1 MSTYSIKDLEGLTNL
16 KAHTIRTWEL
26 RYALLKPRRTSTNI
40 RFYDDEQLKK
50 LLNVCTL
57 MNAGMKISHISKLTS
72 KEISK
77 EIDEL
82 MKGQTAPDT
91 QVETIINQAL
101 IAISTYNEPLFDK
114 IFANAI
120 LRFGMVQTYLNIIYP
135 LMMKTGIMWSNNDL
149 IPAQEHFF
157 SNLVKQK
164 LFAAIDA
171 LPPAS
176 QLNQTWVLFLNE
188 NEQHE
193 IGLLFAAYLLRQQG
207 KRVIYLGT
215 NVPYNNLSAVV
226 KQCNPTHIYTFI
238 TRNMPGEELGSFINA
253 LCHDF
258 KKLEIGVSGRTE
270 MVENKIHAKNI
281 HWIKEIPSLMKMAQK
296 NV

>member
-57 MNAGMKISHISKLTS
+57 LNAGMKISHISKLS
-72 KEISK
+72 NNQISK

-91 QVETIINQAL
+91 QLETIINQAL

-120 LRFGMVQTYLNIIYP
+120 LRFGMEQTYLNIIYP
-135 LMMKTGIMWSNNDL
+135 LMMKTGIMWTNNDL
-149 IPAQEHFF
+149 IPAQEHFL
-157 SNLVKQK
+157 SNLIKQK

-176 QLNQTWVLFLNE
+176 QLNQIWVLFLNE

-207 KRVIYLGT
+207 IRVIYLGT

-226 KQCNPTHIYTFI
+226 KQCKPTHIYTFI
-238 TRNMPGEELGSFINA
+238 TRNMLQDELGLFINA

-258 KKLEIGVSGRTE
+258 KKLEICVSGRIGLA
-270 MVENKIHAKNI
+270 ENKIQAKNI
-281 HWIKEIPSLMKMAQK
+281 HWIKGISSLIKIAQK

>member
-26 RYALLKPRRTSTNI
+26 RYALLKPKRTSTNI
-40 RFYDDEQLKK
+40 RYYDDEQLKK

-57 MNAGMKISHISKLTS
+57 LNAGMKISHISKLS
-72 KEISK
+72 NNQISK

-91 QVETIINQAL
+91 QLETIINQAL

-120 LRFGMVQTYLNIIYP
+120 LRFGMEQTYLNIIYP
-135 LMMKTGIMWSNNDL
+135 LMMKTGIMWTNNDL
-149 IPAQEHFF
+149 IPAQEHFL
-157 SNLVKQK
+157 SNLIKQK

-176 QLNQTWVLFLNE
+176 QLNQIWVLFLNE

-207 KRVIYLGT
+207 IRVIYLGT

-226 KQCNPTHIYTFI
+226 KQCKPTHIYTFI
-238 TRNMPGEELGSFINA
+238 TRNMLQDELGLFINA

-258 KKLEIGVSGRTE
+258 KKLEICVSGRIGLA
-270 MVENKIHAKNI
+270 ENKIQAKNI
-281 HWIKEIPSLMKMAQK
+281 HWIKEISSLIKIAQK

>member
-26 RYALLKPRRTSTNI
+26 RYALLKPQRTSTNI
-40 RFYDDEQLKK
+40 RYYDDEQLKK
-50 LLNVCTL
+50 LLNVSAL
-57 MNAGMKISHISKLTS
+57 MNAGMKISHISKLTN

-77 EIDEL
+77 EINEL
-82 MKGQTAPDT
+82 MIGHAAPDK
-91 QVETIINQAL
+91 QLETIISQAL

-120 LRFGMVQTYLNIIYP
+120 LRFGMVQTYLNVIYP
-135 LMMKTGIMWSNNDL
+135 LMIKTGIMWTNNDL

-176 QLNQTWVLFLNE
+176 QQNQTWVLFLNE

-193 IGLLFAAYLLRQQG
+193 IGLLFAAYLLRQHG
-207 KRVIYLGT
+207 IRVIYLGT
-215 NVPYNNLSAVV
+215 NVPYNNLAAVV
-226 KQCNPTHIYTFI
+226 KQCKPTHIYTFI
-238 TRNMPGEELGSFINA
+238 TRNMPQDELGLFINA

-258 KKLEIGVSGRTE
+258 KKLEICVSGRIGLA
-270 MVENKIHAKNI
+270 ENKIQAKNI
-281 HWIKEIPSLMKMAQK
+281 HWIKEISSLIKMAQK